1 MSSAGAVT
9 LTCITACLIMGGLGV
24 LNFVWLIGPV
34 AARRR

>member
-9 LTCITACLIMGGLGV
+9 LTCISTCLIMGGFGV
-24 LNFVWLIGPV
+24 QNFVWLIGPV